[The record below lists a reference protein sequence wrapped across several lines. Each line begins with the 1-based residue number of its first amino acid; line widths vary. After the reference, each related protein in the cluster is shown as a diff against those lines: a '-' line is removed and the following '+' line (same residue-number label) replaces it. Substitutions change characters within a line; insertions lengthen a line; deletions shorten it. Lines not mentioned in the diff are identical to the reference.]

1 MKNGWI
7 HHRKHALII
16 YSIIENNTIGSLQNR
31 GLKME
36 FIIGGIVI
44 VLCIFLAGFFMKKKY
59 YKEMDRLEAWKME
72 ISTRPVLNEMQKVKQ
87 LNMNGQTEERF
98 ERWRS
103 IWDDIQTAQFPD
115 LEELLFDAE
124 EHIDKYRFKK
134 VKKVQHAIAQELT
147 SIDEKIELLLKE
159 LHELVGSEEKNR
171 VEIEDLKEIY
181 RDCKKMLLAH
191 RHSFGKTEK
200 HLEQRL
206 EEVSNSFIQFDENTD
221 NGNYIVAREIV
232 LTIKEKLEKTKSD
245 MNLIPNM
252 LLEIQTTIPS
262 QLVELKDGYKEMIS
276 QGYFLEHVQLE
287 NETEKITKELEEC
300 LRLVEQAEIEDAQKK
315 IEEWKESIDILYDLL
330 EKEVLSKHEI
340 KQRDREILEMLQSA
354 KKVNRTLN
362 EEIMQIKQIYHLQ
375 DEDFGITGNLVKRL
389 DQLFK
394 RFDLIE
400 FKINENHTSFSH
412 LYEEL
417 SAIQV
422 VLESIA
428 SEQNAFLEKLQ
439 ALRKDELLARE
450 QLQHLKK
457 KIAETIRQV
466 SKSNIPGV
474 PNEYKYLMEDAQE
487 SIQQVISKLDEKPLD
502 IPVVQQ
508 HLEVA
513 ILTVDQVAHTTDEL
527 FKMVTL
533 AEKVIQYGN
542 RYRSQYS
549 SVDRGLHEAEQF
561 FRSFQYKEAFEQ
573 AASSIEK
580 VDPNALK
587 KIETLLSK

>member
-1 MKNGWI
+1 
-7 HHRKHALII
+7 
-16 YSIIENNTIGSLQNR
+16 
-31 GLKME
+31 ME

-59 YKEMDRLEAWKME
+59 YKEMDRLEAWKIE

-103 IWDDIQTAQFPD
+103 IWDDIQTAQLPD

-124 EHIDKYRFKK
+124 ENIDKYRFKK
-134 VKKVQHAIAQELT
+134 AKKVQHAIAQELT
-147 SIDEKIELLLKE
+147 SINEKIELLLKE

-200 HLEQRL
+200 HLEKRL

-232 LTIKEKLEKTKSD
+232 LTIKEKLEKTKTD

-262 QLVELKDGYKEMIS
+262 QLFELKDGYKEMIS

-300 LRLVEQAEIEDAQKK
+300 LKLVEQAEIEDAQKK

-340 KQRDREILEMLQSA
+340 KQRDRETLEMLQSA

-412 LYEEL
+412 LYDEL

-457 KIAETIRQV
+457 KIDETIRQV

-513 ILTVDQVAHTTDEL
+513 ILTVDKVTHTTDEL

-542 RYRSQYS
+542 RYRSRYS

-573 AASSIEK
+573 ATSSIEK

-587 KIETLLSK
+587 EIETLLSK